1 MAKVSTPKTSRNSE
15 RMRAGVRRFVA
26 SRQRGLLGLPEI
38 IALASAALLLVA
50 ALASYFLM
58 LRPQRARL
66 ESLAKEQSSLERALQ
81 GARSE
86 GQESETTQASV
97 QNILT
102 SLENFETEHLGQ
114 VTALSTTEVAGELN
128 RMILKHNLRISG
140 GLDFTQFEG
149 RSMDGAQPRRTTTT
163 GPSRPVQTVY
173 PGVGIS
179 ISVEGPYANLR
190 RFIRDV
196 ESQDERFIVI
206 NQIELEGITDSR
218 PSSINMPGETG
229 ATAAAAPT
237 ASRGALVSLRL
248 DMAAYFR
255 RAGAA
260 PPTVEQMSPAET
272 TR

>member
-1 MAKVSTPKTSRNSE
+1 MANLSTTKSPSGGGRVKQ
-15 RMRAGVRRFVA
+15 GLGRFIG
-26 SRQRGLLGLPEI
+26 SRQRSRLGLPEI
-38 IALASAALLLVA
+38 LALAAAALLLA
-50 ALASYFLM
+50 TALASYFLL

-66 ESLAKEQSSLERALQ
+66 ASLSDEQARLEKALH
-81 GARSE
+81 GARTE

-102 SLENFETEHLGQ
+102 SLENFEGEHLAP
-114 VTALSTTEVAGELN
+114 VTNLSTTEVAGELN
-128 RMILKHNLRISG
+128 KMILRHSLRISG

-149 RSMDGAQPRRTTTT
+149 RGADGTQQQQRAAT
-163 GPSRPVQTVY
+163 GPSRPVQTIY

-196 ESQDERFIVI
+196 ESQDQRFIVI

-218 PSSINMPGETG
+218 PSAADFTDGG
-229 ATAAAAPT
+229 ATTPAPPT
-237 ASRGALVSLRL
+237 SRNALVSLRL

-255 RAGAA
+255 RAGVPAA
-260 PPTVEQMSPAET
+260 A